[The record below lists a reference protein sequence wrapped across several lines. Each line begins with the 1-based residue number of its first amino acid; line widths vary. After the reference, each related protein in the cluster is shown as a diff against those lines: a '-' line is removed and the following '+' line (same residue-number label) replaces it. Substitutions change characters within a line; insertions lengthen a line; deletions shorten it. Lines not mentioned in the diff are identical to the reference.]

1 MEAGPPARARSTPG
15 PALERFRALEAKADR
30 STAEQRKLDLLQ
42 LATDHPDPVRGRER
56 ATVFLDRG
64 FAIDRVCSAL
74 LDRELEALDPD
85 EQARRC
91 ARLDLPV
98 LIIDGDA
105 DPRPRAAMDGLA
117 AALPRVRRS
126 TIRGAGHF
134 PWLDDPDGVRS
145 AVGAWLRG
153 LRLG

>member
-1 MEAGPPARARSTPG
+1 LYPAWGRWKPGHRLERDRRLG

-56 ATVFLDRG
+56 ATLFLDRG

-85 EQARRC
+85 EQ
-91 ARLDLPV
+91 
-98 LIIDGDA
+98 
-105 DPRPRAAMDGLA
+105 
-117 AALPRVRRS
+117 VRRS

>member
-1 MEAGPPARARSTPG
+1 MYPAWGRWKPGHRLERERRLG

-85 EQARRC
+85 EQ
-91 ARLDLPV
+91 
-98 LIIDGDA
+98 
-105 DPRPRAAMDGLA
+105 
-117 AALPRVRRS
+117 VRRS

>member
-1 MEAGPPARARSTPG
+1 LYPAWGRWKPGHRLERDRRLG

-85 EQARRC
+85 EQ
-91 ARLDLPV
+91 
-98 LIIDGDA
+98 
-105 DPRPRAAMDGLA
+105 
-117 AALPRVRRS
+117 VRRS

>member
-85 EQARRC
+85 EQ
-91 ARLDLPV
+91 
-98 LIIDGDA
+98 
-105 DPRPRAAMDGLA
+105 
-117 AALPRVRRS
+117 VRRS